1 MFLQRFPLRGGRR
14 HSFQPWGSSGRD
26 FQWRI
31 FKCQN
36 QRLHNQQLQKYRQ
49 LQKNLLHNHPRQGFR
64 RRLGCCLRRLV
75 VALPLGA
82 VSFAGLP
89 LASLPLAPAA
99 QAEPL
104 AQVPPLPQLPLALPL
119 ALPQLPPLPQT
130 AIPQTNFPQTAL
142 PQTALPQASLSV
154 LQPQPGGLPQPGPGQ
169 RRLGVW
175 LTNSPSP
182 LYYDRDRIER
192 AVAELAEA
200 GFNTL
205 YPNVWSRGTTFH
217 RSSYAPM
224 EQELQRVNPNLDP
237 ICRFTSAAH
246 RRGLQVIPWFE
257 YGLME
262 PADAEV
268 VQRHPDWLQQRLDG
282 SSTMTMHGKPMVW
295 LNPAHPEVRRRFI
308 SLIAEIVQR
317 CSVDGIQL
325 DDHFAWP
332 VELGYD
338 PYTRALYR
346 SETGSE
352 PPANIIDRFWMRWRR
367 QQLTSLLRELRQR
380 LQQLDGQGQSLSRRR
395 VISLSPGP
403 FRFAYNTWLQDWELW
418 SLGGLVDELV
428 VQNYAYSVAG
438 FARDLQQPA
447 LLQAKQWGLPVD
459 IGILA
464 GFGGRATS
472 MATVAE
478 TTRLALQSGHGVIYF
493 YWEGLW
499 GVHAGP
505 EAGELRRSGFRDLF
519 QPS

>member
-1 MFLQRFPLRGGRR
+1 
-14 HSFQPWGSSGRD
+14 
-26 FQWRI
+26 
-31 FKCQN
+31 
-36 QRLHNQQLQKYRQ
+36 
-49 LQKNLLHNHPRQGFR
+49 
-64 RRLGCCLRRLV
+64 
-75 VALPLGA
+75 
-82 VSFAGLP
+82 
-89 LASLPLAPAA
+89 
-99 QAEPL
+99 
-104 AQVPPLPQLPLALPL
+104 
-119 ALPQLPPLPQT
+119 
-130 AIPQTNFPQTAL
+130 
-142 PQTALPQASLSV
+142 
-154 LQPQPGGLPQPGPGQ
+154 
-169 RRLGVW
+169 
-175 LTNSPSP
+175 
-182 LYYDRDRIER
+182 
-192 AVAELAEA
+192 VAELAEA

-224 EQELQRVNPNLDP
+224 ELELQRLNPNLDP

-268 VQRHPDWLQQRLDG
+268 VRRNPDWLQRRLDG

-308 SLIAEIVQR
+308 GLIAEIVQR
-317 CSVDGIQL
+317 CAVDGIQL

-338 PYTRALYR
+338 PYTRDLYR
-346 SETGSE
+346 RETGSE
-352 PPANIIDRFWMRWRR
+352 PPANITDRVWMRWRR
-367 QQLTSLLRELRQR
+367 QQLTGLLRELRQR
-380 LQQLDGQGQSLSRRR
+380 LQQLDGQGQGQRQSPGQGKRR

-403 FRFAYNTWLQDWELW
+403 FRFAYNTWLQDWEIW

-438 FARDLQQPA
+438 FGRDLQQPA
-447 LLQAKQWGLPVD
+447 LLKAKQWGLPVD

-478 TTRLALQSGHGVIYF
+478 KTRLALQSGHGVIYF

-519 QPS
+519 QQS

>member
-1 MFLQRFPLRGGRR
+1 MFLQRLPLRRGWRRFGQPQAGLGRG
-14 HSFQPWGSSGRD
+14 FQQQASRRQI
-26 FQWRI
+26 FQ
-31 FKCQN
+31 CQH
-36 QRLHNQQLQKYRQ
+36 QQLQNQQLLNQQFQKYRQ
-49 LQKNLLHNHPRQGFR
+49 HGLRW
-64 RRLGCCLRRLV
+64 RLGCWLRKLV

-89 LASLPLAPAA
+89 LAGFSLATAPLAGLALALAA

-104 AQVPPLPQLPLALPL
+104 AQVPPLPQLPLG
-119 ALPQLPPLPQT
+119 LPQLPPLPQI
-130 AIPQTNFPQTAL
+130 AIPQANF

-154 LQPQPGGLPQPGPGQ
+154 LQPQQRPLPQAGSGQ

-182 LYYDRDRIER
+182 LYYDRDRIEQ

-224 EQELQRVNPNLDP
+224 ELELQRVNPNLDP

-295 LNPAHPEVRRRFI
+295 LNPAHPQVRRRFI

-352 PPANIIDRFWMRWRR
+352 PPANANDRFWMRWRR
-367 QQLTSLLRELRQR
+367 QQLTGLLRELRQR
-380 LQQLDGQGQSLSRRR
+380 LQQLDGQGQGKRR

-428 VQNYAYSVAG
+428 VQNYAYSVEG

-464 GFGGRATS
+464 GFGGRASS

-478 TTRLALQSGHGVIYF
+478 TTRLALESGHGVIYF

-519 QPS
+519 KQS